1 MTESRR
7 ESVAV
12 DGGELAIFRMGDDGA
27 GAPALAIH
35 GITANAQAWRAVARA
50 AGDGIGLAAVDLRGR
65 GESREL
71 PPPFGIAAHVR
82 DMISVLDH
90 LGLERAVVIGHSLG
104 AYIAASLAAAHPERV
119 AELVLVDGGLTIP
132 GSEGADPEQFLQT
145 FLGPTLARLTMTFPD
160 LAAYLAWWR
169 DHPAFAAGGVEAS
182 DLEAY
187 AGHDLIGEPPFR
199 HSGVNPEVVR
209 VDGTDLFRI
218 PDARTIT
225 GPATLLCAERGMV
238 DDPHP
243 MQPWELVEAWASAA
257 PEQRRAVP
265 VADVNHY
272 TIVMGR
278 TGAEAVASE
287 LRRAVVSAAV
297 L

>member
-12 DGGELAIFRMGDDGA
+12 DGGELAIFRMGDAGA

-104 AYIAASLAAAHPERV
+104 AYIAASLAVAH
-119 AELVLVDGGLTIP
+119 
-132 GSEGADPEQFLQT
+132 PEQFLQA

-169 DHPAFAAGGVEAS
+169 HHPAFAAGDVEAS

-218 PDARTIT
+218 PDARAIT

-287 LRRAVVSAAV
+287 LRRAVASAAV